1 MKHFCNTMAYLV
13 LLVGTI
19 LSGVIASEYGKSL
32 KTVGDYWG
40 IERDWGATTILFLLC
55 MFLTLILF
63 TILKA
68 QGTILGLLERSPINT
83 ESYPLLSQKK
93 TYEERKE
100 VLSKG
105 GWICPACGKS
115 NQSYVSTCSCG
126 ETKGK

>member
-68 QGTILGLLERSPINT
+68 QGTILGLLERPSINT

-93 TYEERKE
+93 TNEERKKP
-100 VLSKG
+100 LSKG
-105 GWICPACGKS
+105 DWICPACGKT
-115 NQSYVSTCSCG
+115 NHSYVSTCSCG